1 MGGGDRHMTVKFKHH
16 GVTLRAVG
24 FGHGDWVEPLDQIDG
39 PVDIAFKPVINEF
52 RGRRNVE
59 VHLEDWRKAS

>member
-1 MGGGDRHMTVKFKHH
+1 MTI
-16 GVTLRAVG
+16 RAVG